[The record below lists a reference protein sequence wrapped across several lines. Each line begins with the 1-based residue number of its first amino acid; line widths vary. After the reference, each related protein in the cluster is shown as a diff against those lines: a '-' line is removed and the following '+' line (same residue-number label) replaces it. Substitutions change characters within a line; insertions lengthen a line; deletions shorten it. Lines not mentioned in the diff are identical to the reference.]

1 VPRDHHLVA
10 RDPAGEGRRL
20 KRDYDGRVQ
29 RVYLGSARALS
40 VLLVVLGLALIASAL
55 ARGGGVLALGVVV
68 GACLTLAGAGRLWLL
83 RGVRGEPR

>member
-10 RDPAGEGRRL
+10 GGRIGEGRRL
-20 KRDYDGRVQ
+20 RRDYDGQVQ

-40 VLLVVLGLALIASAL
+40 VLLILLGLALIASAV

-68 GACLTLAGAGRLWLL
+68 GACLTLAGGGRLWLM